1 MAGSLFI
8 VPHCHSMLNILCQLN
23 VEMLEMDVSFSPISS
38 VAVIIQSC
46 TVQSYYLLF
55 EKEIGRSIC

>member
-1 MAGSLFI
+1 
-8 VPHCHSMLNILCQLN
+8 MLNILCQLN